1 MRLLLLRDSG
11 MWRPVSGQIQ
21 HYSTH
26 QRHRLAAVQRHL
38 HSLPD
43 GAMETRLGPARS
55 RSGVH
60 PAMHTQ
66 RCTDAHLIVQSTLY
80 THTSKVHTP
89 NTAVF
94 VIHCRQEGPRR
105 PAQCGHLST
114 TCMYRK
120 EWDDEKRKPLATVS
134 WEDFGPPLL
143 NRGAVG
149 PVVQRAQKAVL
160 NPGKGYSSFVN
171 SSSSLL
177 AKPNELAFSRNV
189 VVLEVQGAGISLSLI
204 DLPGIISST
213 EKEEDQHLVGM
224 IRDMVKHYIEPPQ
237 TIIVL
242 AVHALSDIQNQVV
255 YQMAREAD
263 PRQQRTL
270 GVITKA
276 DVIPP
281 GSHSMWIRVIQGD
294 LFPLDLGWYM
304 VANPNQKDI
313 DQGIHQEKVVAN
325 EDRFFAT
332 DTSLSVLAHDQQWSR
347 SLGIRNLTIALS
359 RQLVDRTTAELPSM
373 RAKVEALLRDL
384 QTDLASLPPTIPE
397 HSRAGKLVECMS
409 HLDHDI
415 RNIVMAVHISRGSY
429 SCEHNRLLDLFSRQ
443 VYAARP
449 SFRMVESS
457 KAMIAIDTEEG
468 SVEGEAQNAKTLDE
482 AKSVLREMR
491 VQELPGYYPYAAVL
505 EIIKLQQPSWDQHVF
520 KCLDDSSAALD
531 QQLAP
536 LVNDHF
542 NSFPKLVPRIRALLS
557 QLVKERQAATHMELQ
572 KLLAMESAY
581 PMTKNDHEFTTG
593 KDKCMMKLKIAHMM
607 HLKMTQK
614 QAAFEHEAYEDAED
628 HAALNVMATAMAYYK
643 IASKRFVDYSLLVM
657 RAHLQEAL
665 AEDFQAFMNREL
677 SKLAAASQHW
687 AYSEAMQRYL
697 EEEPSMARHRKRL
710 LAREGKL
717 MALSH
722 VLSGH

>member
-1 MRLLLLRDSG
+1 MTLS
-11 MWRPVSGQIQ
+11 
-21 HYSTH
+21 
-26 QRHRLAAVQRHL
+26 
-38 HSLPD
+38 D
-43 GAMETRLGPARS
+43 G
-55 RSGVH
+55 
-60 PAMHTQ
+60 
-66 RCTDAHLIVQSTLY
+66 DAPWSCKI
-80 THTSKVHTP
+80 K
-89 NTAVF
+89 
-94 VIHCRQEGPRR
+94 I
-105 PAQCGHLST
+105 
-114 TCMYRK
+114 RK

-171 SSSSLL
+171 SSSALL

-224 IRDMVKHYIEPPQ
+224 IRDMVKHYIECVPPQ

-263 PRQQRTL
+263 PHQQRTL

-281 GSHSMWIRVIQGD
+281 GSHSMWIRVMQGG

-304 VANPNQKDI
+304 VANPNQKDN

-332 DTSLSVLAHDQQWSR
+332 DASLSVLAHDQQWSK

-373 RAKVEALLRDL
+373 RAKVEALLRNV
-384 QTDLASLPPTIPE
+384 QTDLAALPPTIPE

-429 SCEHNRLLDLFSRQ
+429 SCEHNRLLDIFSRQ

-449 SFRMVESS
+449 SFHMVGSR
-457 KAMIAIDTEEG
+457 KAFIVIDTEEG
-468 SVEGEAQNAKTLDE
+468 SVENQAQNAKTLDE

-536 LVNDHF
+536 LVKDRF
-542 NSFPKLVPRIRALLS
+542 NTFPKLVPRIRALMS
-557 QLVKERQAATHMELQ
+557 QLVKERQAATRMELQ
-572 KLLAMESAY
+572 KLLEMESGY
-581 PMTKNDHEFTTG
+581 PMTKNDHQFTTD
-593 KDKCMMKLKIAHMM
+593 KDKYMM
-607 HLKMTQK
+607 HLKMKQK
-614 QAAFEHEAYEDAED
+614 QAAFEHEAYEDAEG
-628 HAALNVMATAMAYYK
+628 HAAMNVMATAMAYYK

-657 RAHLQEAL
+657 RKSLQETL
-665 AEDFQAFMNREL
+665 AEDFQAFINREL
-677 SKLAAASQHW
+677 SKLAGAGQHW

-697 EEEPSMARHRKRL
+697 EEEPSMARHRERL
-710 LAREGKL
+710 LAREEKL
-717 MALSH
+717 VALSH